1 VGRRIRWLGVVLILC
16 FGLVIVQLTNIQFR
30 KASALSTSPS
40 NPVNRVPDFNNQR
53 GEIFAA
59 NGDVLAD
66 SVRVAPKG
74 SHTYQWQRQYQ
85 YGSLFSQIVGV
96 CATYPASETDQ
107 VGCDTGVEGYYSA
120 VLGLHNQAAQTL
132 SQLLS
137 PPPPTT
143 DDITL
148 TINPTLQQDAVTEL
162 NSLPGPNK
170 DGAIVMIDPSTGA
183 ILAMASTPTF
193 DPTPLVSINTKT
205 ANAALFEDTLRDS
218 EGFQPIY
225 PMATYN
231 ALQPGST
238 AKVLTT
244 AAIYNL
250 RPDLATINLPVR
262 ACLTNIPDT
271 NQEICNDADT
281 ASAADACGGTLQV
294 MLPASCDPGFAD
306 LGLILGGNTLAE
318 QSALFGFNSVPP
330 LDLPN
335 GYVQASQY
343 PSAEDMSPGCNP
355 ASPQC
360 VGIPGQAYSA
370 FGQQD
375 VETTALQ
382 NALIAA
388 GIANGGAIMT
398 PHFLEKVTNSQG
410 AVVETYKPTV
420 WKQATSP
427 QAAAQVIPLMQA
439 VAKSG
444 GTAAGDGFPSSLD
457 VAVKTGTAQIEINNA
472 ITSVHDWMIGF
483 APASAPKIAI
493 AVVVPYQPTSTQG
506 ASIAGPIVKQMF
518 VDALG

>member
-1 VGRRIRWLGVVLILC
+1 MARRIRWLGVVLILC
-16 FGLVIVQLTNIQFR
+16 FGLVVVQLTNIQFR

-59 NGDVLAD
+59 NGKVLAD

-74 SHTYQWQRQYQ
+74 SDSYQWQRQYPT
-85 YGSLFSQIVGV
+85 GALFSQLIGT
-96 CATYPASETDQ
+96 CSPFY
-107 VGCDTGVEGYYSA
+107 CDTGIDSYYSA
-120 VLGLHNQAAQTL
+120 QLGLHKTSAQTL

-148 TINPTLQQDAVTEL
+148 TLDPTLQQDAMNAL

-170 DGAIVMIDPSTGA
+170 DGAIVILNPSTGA
-183 ILAMASTPTF
+183 ILAMASTPTY
-193 DPTPLVSINTKT
+193 DPAPLVSLDQTT
-205 ANAALFEDTLRDS
+205 ETNARNLYHLPDA
-218 EGFQPIY
+218 EGFIPFY

-250 RPDLATINLPVR
+250 RPDLATINLPVQP
-262 ACLTNIPDT
+262 CLTGIPDT

-281 ASAADACGGTLQV
+281 ASAAGACGGTLQI
-294 MLPASCDPGFAD
+294 MLPESCDPGFAK
-306 LGLILGGNTLAE
+306 LGLLLGGDTLAE
-318 QSALFGFNSVPP
+318 QADLFGLNSRPP
-330 LDLPN
+330 LDISPDGL
-335 GYVQASQY
+335 VQPSAY
-343 PSAEDMSPGCNP
+343 PTAEDMSPGCNP
-355 ASPQC
+355 ASPEC

-375 VETTALQ
+375 VETTALE

-388 GIANGGAIMT
+388 GIANGGAVMT
-398 PHFLEKVTNSQG
+398 PHFLEKITNSQG
-410 AVVETYKPTV
+410 QVVETYKPTV

-439 VAKSG
+439 VATS
-444 GTAAGDGFPSSLD
+444 GTASGDHFPSSLD
-457 VAVKTGTAQIEINNA
+457 VAVKTGTAQIEVNNV

-483 APASAPKIAI
+483 APASAPKVAI
-493 AVVVPYQPTSTQG
+493 AVVIPYQPTSTQG
-506 ASIAGPIVKQMF
+506 ATVAGPVVRQMLE
-518 VDALG
+518 DALG